1 VGQDQRAPEGV
12 GPVEYRLEES
22 AATRR
27 AVTAAALGA
36 ATSTAPLLLAVV
48 LMKRLGWG
56 PSFAFWVVA
65 AGLALLVAVRHAV
78 FYGALRRR
86 LRALV
91 VVVSDD
97 GIRQTTTRDAS
108 SVGRMPEGTGRY
120 VTIARAGVA
129 RIVEVEGALGGLRV
143 EAWPD
148 AAGSVFVVNV
158 PRGGAGLSFAE
169 VRSRLERWR
178 PIERRGRRGP
188 AARLAL
194 GAAIVI
200 ALFFTPFLLEDLVAR
215 SKLVAAALVV
225 GAWVVMRAAAHAR

>member
-1 VGQDQRAPEGV
+1 
-12 GPVEYRLEES
+12 L
-22 AATRR
+22 
-27 AVTAAALGA
+27 TAAVLGA
-36 ATSTAPLLLAVV
+36 ATSTAPLLLAAA
-48 LMKRLGWG
+48 LLRRLGWG
-56 PSFAFWVVA
+56 PSAAFWVVV
-65 AGLALLVAVRHAV
+65 AGLGLLVVVRHSV
-78 FYGALRRR
+78 LYGATRRR

-97 GIRQTTTRDAS
+97 GIRQTTTRDVCAI
-108 SVGRMPEGTGRY
+108 G
-120 VTIARAGVA
+120 RAGVA

-148 AAGSVFVVNV
+148 PAGGVSVVSV

-188 AARLAL
+188 ATRLAL

-200 ALFFTPFLLEDLVAR
+200 VFFFAPFVLEDFVAR
-215 SKLVAAALVV
+215 SKLLAAALVV
-225 GAWVVMRAAAHAR
+225 GAWAAMRAALHAR

>member
-1 VGQDQRAPEGV
+1 VGPDQRAPEGV
-12 GPVEYRLEES
+12 GPIAPAFEYRLEDS
-22 AATRR
+22 AAARR
-27 AVTAAALGA
+27 ALTAAALGA

-48 LMKRLGWG
+48 LLKRLGWG
-56 PSFAFWVVA
+56 PSLVFWVVA

-78 FYGALRRR
+78 LYGAMRRK

-97 GIRQTTTRDAS
+97 AIRQTTTRDALA
-108 SVGRMPEGTGRY
+108 
-120 VTIARAGVA
+120 IARAGVA

-148 AAGSVFVVNV
+148 AAGSVSVVNV

-188 AARLAL
+188 AARVAL
-194 GAAIVI
+194 GAAIVV
-200 ALFFTPFLLEDLVAR
+200 AFFFTPFLLEDLVTR
-215 SKLVAAALVV
+215 SKLLAAALVV
-225 GAWVVMRAAAHAR
+225 GTWGAMRAAAHAR

>member
-1 VGQDQRAPEGV
+1 
-12 GPVEYRLEES
+12 
-22 AATRR
+22 
-27 AVTAAALGA
+27 VTAAALGT
-36 ATSTAPLLLAVV
+36 ATSAAPLLLAVV
-48 LMKRLGWG
+48 LLKRLGWG
-56 PSFAFWVVA
+56 PSLAFWVVA

-78 FYGALRRR
+78 LYAALRRR

-108 SVGRMPEGTGRY
+108 A
-120 VTIARAGVA
+120 IARTGVA

-148 AAGSVFVVNV
+148 AAGGVSVVNV
-158 PRGGAGLSFAE
+158 PRGGAALSFAE

-194 GAAIVI
+194 GVAIVV
-200 ALFFTPFLLEDLVAR
+200 AFFFTPFLLEDLVAR
-215 SKLVAAALVV
+215 SRLLAAALVV
-225 GAWVVMRAAAHAR
+225 GTWGAMRAAAHAR